1 MKLINLENKYILF
14 YRITI
19 LFVISLALIVTI
31 ASGIYGFVKFSGI
44 LSTGDKEVIVENK
57 LVKPDL
63 NKFTDKYNK
72 KIIPQTKN
80 NNSQKK
86 KDPKKDTNEDTN
98 NKNVLFKQ
106 QAERLASL
114 QKAFMTEQKKEF
126 ADLEFNTL
134 KSEVLKKILS
144 LTVPVFCD
152 KYNKSE
158 TSEVCNNPKFKR
170 KEVSGGTVLILD
182 TIDITKYSKQFYGDE
197 INYFET
203 QYSFISNFLT
213 NPKISKL
220 YADGKITS
228 PTSDSIVEF
237 HTQFLDN
244 NSGFWRQRNKNF
256 KNEIKNERNN
266 EMQKFKDRAESLKIL
281 MVTGGAF
288 GIFILVMFFVIFY
301 RIERNLNTI
310 SELNINMLE
319 NMKK

>member
-31 ASGIYGFVKFSGI
+31 ASGIYGFVKFAGI
-44 LSTGDKEVIVENK
+44 LSSGDQEVIVENT

-63 NKFTDKYNK
+63 NKFTDKYIK

-114 QKAFMTEQKKEF
+114 QKAFMTEQKKQF

-158 TSEVCNNPKFKR
+158 TSEVSLPLY
-170 KEVSGGTVLILD
+170 LI
-182 TIDITKYSKQFYGDE
+182 K
-197 INYFET
+197 
-203 QYSFISNFLT
+203 
-213 NPKISKL
+213 
-220 YADGKITS
+220 
-228 PTSDSIVEF
+228 
-237 HTQFLDN
+237 
-244 NSGFWRQRNKNF
+244 
-256 KNEIKNERNN
+256 
-266 EMQKFKDRAESLKIL
+266 
-281 MVTGGAF
+281 
-288 GIFILVMFFVIFY
+288 
-301 RIERNLNTI
+301 
-310 SELNINMLE
+310 
-319 NMKK
+319 